1 MMIGIN
7 MECFN
12 FTCQGES
19 HKATN
24 KVCQDYSY
32 SKTYENGIVVA
43 IVCDGHGGKRYFRS
57 HIGSQLAGEIT
68 EKNVK
73 TFIESID
80 STLFV
85 EKPYTSSSAI
95 ATQITNASFDKEN
108 NVDKAFR
115 QLFSSIIYEWNT
127 KIVEHANNTPLTEEE
142 LNDMESQWVEDFNNG
157 KSLEKVYGCTLMVC
171 VITPTFWFAFHIGD
185 GKCVS
190 FDNEAKWS
198 EPIPWDE
205 RCFLNKTTS
214 LCDSTAI
221 DEFRYCYQ
229 GKGEYPIAIF
239 LGSDGVDDSF
249 GAEENLVNF
258 YVQIIK
264 EIIKESKDD
273 VIKEIEST
281 LPQLSKIGS
290 KDDMSLA
297 VIYNK
302 ESLITAFPK
311 FISWQIDSVKKSI
324 SNLNKQIQEKK
335 ARLTELESEECITRS
350 KQIEYNYTFADVQKL
365 YNEKTKQ
372 VKKIDILSQELYG
385 DNYTPYMDN
394 IGLGIEETIVE
405 KEKPKESEQ

>member
-1 MMIGIN
+1 

-19 HKATN
+19 HRATN

-32 SKTYENGIVVA
+32 SNTYENGIVVA

-57 HIGSQLAGEIT
+57 HIGSQLAGKIT
-68 EKNVK
+68 ERNVR
-73 TFIESID
+73 TFIDSID

-85 EKPYTSSSAI
+85 DKPYTSSSAI
-95 ATQITNASFDKEN
+95 ATQISNADFDKEN
-108 NVDKAFR
+108 NIDKAFR

-127 KIVEHANNTPLTEEE
+127 QIVEHAKNTPLTEEE
-142 LNDMESQWVEDFNNG
+142 LNDMESLWVEEFNNG
-157 KSLEKVYGCTLMVC
+157 KSLEKVYGCTLMAC
-171 VITPTFWFAFHIGD
+171 VITPTYWFAFHIGD
-185 GKCVS
+185 GKCIS
-190 FDNEAKWS
+190 FDDEANWR

-229 GKGEYPIAIF
+229 GKGDYPIAIF

-249 GAEENLVNF
+249 GAEENLANF
-258 YVQIIK
+258 YIQIIK
-264 EIIKESKDD
+264 EIIKGSKDD
-273 VIKEIEST
+273 VIREIEST
-281 LPQLSKIGS
+281 LPQLSRIGS
-290 KDDMSLA
+290 KDDISLA

-302 ESLITAFPK
+302 ERLVKVSPK
-311 FISWQIDSVKKSI
+311 FILWQINSIKKSV
-324 SNLNKQIQEKK
+324 SNINRLIQDKK
-335 ARLTELESEECITRS
+335 AKLAEFESEENITKS

-372 VKKIDILSQELYG
+372 VRKIDILSQELYG
-385 DNYTPYMDN
+385 DNYTPYMDD
-394 IGLGIEETIVE
+394 IGLGIEETINDVE
-405 KEKPKESEQ
+405 KLERSEQ